1 MTSRGGNKSNLL
13 PKLLVILG
21 GIWNNFTQMKTTY
34 VIMLLMAGLITGGC
48 KDEKKAEDDSSQMK
62 EVLAIHDEIMPAMH
76 TIGKLVGELK
86 PKVDSTEA
94 GQNYEAAMKDLQA
107 AHKSMM
113 DWMQNFGNRFDSGE
127 ILEGKPLT
135 EEKQHWLDEE
145 EEKVKALREQINSSI
160 AKAEAILKE

>member
-1 MTSRGGNKSNLL
+1 MKSQRGNNSKVLQ
-13 PKLLVILG
+13 KLFVILG
-21 GIWNNFTQMKTTY
+21 GTSINSTQMKTTY
-34 VIMLLMAGLITGGC
+34 IIMLLLAGILTGGC
-48 KDEKKAEDDSSQMK
+48 KDEKKAEKDSSQMK
-62 EVLAIHDEIMPAMH
+62 EVLAIHDEIMPAMN

-94 GQNYEAAMKDLQA
+94 GQDYEAAMKDLQA

-135 EEKQHWLDEE
+135 EEKQRWLDEE